1 MRLNT
6 VSRLDTDTTFLKNL
20 IDDIKKGEVKIP
32 QFQRKFVWKEQQA
45 LDLLDSIVNNYP
57 IGSLLLW
64 RTQSKLATER
74 NIGDFKL
81 PATDDLTPTD
91 YVLDGQ
97 QRITVIYSC
106 LGAPDGEK
114 GFAVAYDLDKDSFGL
129 MPDEHNP
136 RMFPMRWLYDT
147 TKMLNFRTGL
157 QSFPKGDEYQETLDA
172 LISAFTNYKIPVVTL
187 KELSLEEVCPIF
199 ERINSSGT
207 KLSMYDLMVAA
218 TWSQSFDLNE
228 EAGKITAALGPK
240 GFGNVDPNT
249 ILKCLAAV
257 HLGSIKKDDILALR
271 SIDVA
276 NMDALVETTRKAM
289 LRAVDLLSTEFK
301 IYSWEFLPYEAFA
314 IVLCYIFSRVGTLSS
329 EKLVRVRQWF
339 WRASFNERYRVGG
352 EGFVTR
358 DLQLIQKFVVDEVGD
373 ATQFGTAPT
382 ANQLI
387 NAAFRFNNSRAR
399 AFILALAMRGPR
411 NLTNGAT
418 IDTAD
423 ALSTY
428 NRKQF
433 HHIYPRAHLK
443 RIEDPEEDNTIINIC
458 MLTASENNMVSDR
471 DPNEYLPEAIERLGN
486 DASAVLKSNLIPTA
500 DELDYASATY
510 TQFLNARS
518 YLVAGYIA
526 KLCEGKVH

>member
-6 VSRLDTDTTFLKNL
+6 LSRLDTDTTFLKNL

-45 LDLLDSIVNNYP
+45 LELLDSIVNNYP

-64 RTQSKLATER
+64 KTQSKLATER

-106 LGAPDGEK
+106 LGAPDNER
-114 GFAVAYDLDKDSFGL
+114 GFAVAYDLDKDAFVL
-129 MPDEHNP
+129 MPEEHNAK
-136 RMFPMRWLYDT
+136 MFPMRWLYET

-157 QSFPKGDEYQETLDA
+157 QSYPRGDEYQATLDA

-187 KELSLEEVCPIF
+187 KQLSLEEVCPIF

-218 TWSQSFDLNE
+218 TWSQAFDLNE
-228 EAGKITAALGPK
+228 EAAKITSALGPK

-257 HLGSIKKDDILALR
+257 HFGSIKKADIVALR

-276 NMDALVETTRKAM
+276 TMDALVERTRKAL

-314 IVLCYIFSRVGTLSS
+314 VVLCFIFSRVSTLSP

-352 EGFVTR
+352 ESFVTR
-358 DLQLIQKFVVDEVGD
+358 DLEFIQKFVIDESGD
-373 ATQFGTAPT
+373 STLFGMAPSPR
-382 ANQLI
+382 QLVS
-387 NAAFRFNNSRAR
+387 AAFRSNNSRAR
-399 AFILALAMRGPR
+399 AFILALAMRGPK

-423 ALSTY
+423 ALSSY

-443 RIEDPEEDNTIINIC
+443 RIEDPEGDNTIINIC
-458 MLTASENNMVSDR
+458 MLAASENNAVSDR
-471 DPNEYLPEAIERLGN
+471 DPNEYLPECIVRLGS
-486 DASAVLKSNLIPTA
+486 DVASVFRSNLMPDPANFEYATA
-500 DELDYASATY
+500 SYSHFLHTRSGLVATY
-510 TQFLNARS
+510 
-518 YLVAGYIA
+518 IA
-526 KLCEGKVH
+526 TLCEGEVH